1 MENQVL
7 NLMDQMEKYLQGF
20 QNFGSKEKLKVIMN
34 ISIYLIIIEQVI
46 NIVKNFLLVDMEL
59 A

>member
-7 NLMDQMEKYLQGF
+7 NLMDQMEKYLQEF

-34 ISIYLIIIEQVI
+34 IFIYLIIIEQVI